1 MWSDVILGIE
11 RLHLLR
17 WLFWAAISTLGGTGS
32 YVLAITRSRG
42 SPLIRCFASVCA
54 TLGVVELVIG
64 AIEYQRL
71 ALRDL
76 TGASRLERL
85 AWLQLGLY
93 LGVVA
98 VGVTTWTV
106 ARLVTSRAGASAEAA
121 LPSVGAGIA
130 IALHG
135 VALATLE
142 LLLLSAI
149 SR

>member
-1 MWSDVILGIE
+1 MWSDVVLGIE

-17 WLFWAAISTLGGTGS
+17 WLFWGVISTLGGTGL
-32 YVLAITRSRG
+32 YVLAVTRTRG
-42 SPLIRCFASVCA
+42 SPLIRRFASVCA
-54 TLGVVELVIG
+54 ALGAVELIIG
-64 AIEYQRL
+64 AIEYHRL

-76 TGASRLERL
+76 AGASRLERL

-98 VGVTTWTV
+98 VGVTTWV
-106 ARLVTSRAGASAEAA
+106 VSKMVTSRAGSSAEAA
-121 LPSVGAGIA
+121 LPAVGAGLA

-135 VALATLE
+135 FALATLE